1 MRRLTHISLY
11 GIVLLKKDSV
21 VLLEQIRTIDRER
34 LRGYIRRFTP
44 LIQRKINIVLAI
56 NIVIEKGCMYE

>member
-44 LIQRKINIVLAI
+44 LIVAKINSVLAI